1 MTTAVLRQDHRS
13 SKWNKSP
20 RSLHRSIVESAQ
32 HVDIITVTEAADGDR
47 PKALDLDGWTTVQDV
62 RPWVEGECALLAR
75 DDVWE
80 VVRWQAY
87 EVAPDLG
94 PGNKV
99 TALMVLLRHIETGRT
114 LGVVFNRVARRDS
127 ESGYYGGYYRAD
139 EAPATQGESLGK
151 EQLRALAVQP
161 QERRIAA
168 VSANP
173 AWRTW
178 ALCETVLDAAR
189 EFSAQ

>member
-1 MTTAVLRQDHRS
+1 MAGAT
-13 SKWNKSP
+13 SP
-20 RSLHRSIVESAQ
+20 GC
-32 HVDIITVTEAADGDR
+32 DILNLELGETEAADGDR

-114 LGVVFNRVARRDS
+114 LLIGVVHLPSAVEGKWDSGRAMEYRRAVIRWRRNRPVRVSLPVCMNCRKS
-127 ESGYYGGYYRAD
+127 CVPL
-139 EAPATQGESLGK
+139 PA
-151 EQLRALAVQP
+151 
-161 QERRIAA
+161 
-168 VSANP
+168 
-173 AWRTW
+173 
-178 ALCETVLDAAR
+178 
-189 EFSAQ
+189 